1 MKSAM
6 NGFSALCIAGTSSG
20 DGKTTVTL
28 AMLRALARRKLTVQ
42 PFKCGPDYI
51 DPTFHNIA
59 AHRNSRNLDCWMM
72 GAEQVKKSFAGGIAD
87 TDCAVIEGVMGM
99 FDSAAPGSLE
109 GSTAE
114 VAALLD
120 VPVILTVNCRGM
132 AGSIAAIVKGYTEF
146 CDKVKVIGV
155 IANMAG
161 SETHAAI
168 LRRALEL
175 ANLPPLLGYLPRNEN
190 WALPERHLGLVPFI
204 ENEKS
209 DEWFEQLGEAA
220 EQYFDLDRILA
231 LCRMKKLEPLKKT
244 SVPARLRLA
253 VARDE
258 AFHFYYQDNLD
269 ILREN
274 GFELVNFSPIHD
286 HRLPDNIKGIYLG
299 GGFPEVFAA
308 ELEKNSSMRQAI
320 KNFAADGG
328 AIYAECGGFMYL
340 TEKLTDNA
348 GNSMAMCGI
357 IPALT
362 FMGTRLGSFGYRE
375 AKTCKDSFFGQAG
388 TILRGHEFHWSDTEF
403 TAPVEPLWLTRGSH
417 PEAEWSPCG
426 YHSGN
431 VCASYIHL
439 HLASNPAAVA
449 AMLQHLI
456 SG

>member
-1 MKSAM
+1 MTT
-6 NGFSALCIAGTSSG
+6 GFSALCIAGTSSG

-28 AMLRALARRKLTVQ
+28 ALLRALVKRKLAVQ

-59 AHRNSRNLDCWMM
+59 AHRHSRNLDCWMM
-72 GAEQVKKSFAGGIAD
+72 GAEQVKQSFANGIID

-114 VAALLD
+114 IAALLE

-146 CDKVKVIGV
+146 CDNVKVIGV
-155 IANMAG
+155 IANMVG

-168 LRRALEL
+168 LRQALEL
-175 ANLPPLLGYLPRNEN
+175 AKLPPLLGYLPRNEK

-220 EQYFDLDRILA
+220 EKYFDIDHIVE
-231 LCRMKKLEPLKKT
+231 LCRMAKIQPAPKT
-244 SVPARLRLA
+244 LLPAKARLA
-253 VARDE
+253 IAMDE

-269 ILREN
+269 ILQEN
-274 GFELVNFSPIHD
+274 GFELINFSPIHD
-286 HRLPDNIKGIYLG
+286 ERLPDNIQGIYLG

-308 ELEKNSSMRQAI
+308 ELERNTRMRQAL
-320 KNFAADGG
+320 KDFAGNGG
-328 AIYAECGGFMYL
+328 IIYAECGGFMYL

-348 GNSMAMCGI
+348 GHSMAMCGI
-357 IPALT
+357 IPAHT
-362 FMGTRLGSFGYRE
+362 YMGNRLGSFGYRE
-375 AKTCKDSFFGQAG
+375 VKTCKDSCWGPAG
-388 TILRGHEFHWSDTEF
+388 TLFRGHEFHWSDAEF
-403 TAPVEPLWLTRGSH
+403 TAQMAPLWLKKGSH
-417 PEAEWSPCG
+417 AGDEWSPCG
-426 YHSGN
+426 YHSNN

-439 HLASNPAAVA
+439 HFASNRHAVSV
-449 AMLQHLI
+449 QYFQK
-456 SG
+456 

>member
-1 MKSAM
+1 MSE
-6 NGFSALCIAGTSSG
+6 FSAVCIAGTSSG

-28 AMLRALARRKLTVQ
+28 ALLRALTRRKLTVQ

-59 AHRNSRNLDCWMM
+59 AHRHSRNLDCWMM
-72 GAEQVKKSFAGGIAD
+72 GREQVKKSFAAGAAD

-114 VAALLD
+114 VATLLD

-132 AGSIAAIVKGYTEF
+132 AGSIAAIVKGYAEF

-155 IANMAG
+155 IANMVG
-161 SETHAAI
+161 SEKHAEI

-175 ANLPPLLGYLPRNEN
+175 ANLPSLLGYLPRNEK
-190 WALPERHLGLVPFI
+190 WTLPERHLGLVPFI

-209 DEWFEQLGEAA
+209 DEWFEELGTAA
-220 EQYFDLDRILA
+220 EKYFEIDKILA
-231 LCRMKKLEPLKKT
+231 LCVKAKSAPPHRAPRPVE
-244 SVPARLRLA
+244 VRLA
-253 VARDE
+253 VAKDE

-274 GFELVNFSPIHD
+274 GFELVEFSPIRD
-286 HRLPDNIKGIYLG
+286 RQLPDNINGIYLG

-308 ELEKNSSMRQAI
+308 ELEQNSRMRQAV
-320 KNFAADGG
+320 KDFARNGG
-328 AIYAECGGFMYL
+328 AVYAECGGFMYL
-340 TEKLTDNA
+340 TEKLTDNS
-348 GNSMAMCGI
+348 GRSMNMCGI
-357 IPALT
+357 IPAHT
-362 FMGTRLGSFGYRE
+362 FMGSRLGSFGYRE
-375 AKTCKDSFFGQAG
+375 AKTCRETFFGPAG
-388 TILRGHEFHWSDTEF
+388 TVFRGHEFHWSDTEF
-403 TAPVEPLWLTRGSH
+403 TTKTEPLWLIKG
-417 PEAEWSPCG
+417 AQQADEWTPCG

-449 AMLQHLI
+449 AMRSFLTR
-456 SG
+456 